1 VSKQLSDL
9 LKNCVF
15 AVFIAKET
23 DFGFISIVDAATQW
37 SDLHVTLGHAE
48 CTQPKFS
55 SFHSLVVCLVLLCFQ
70 CFCLLFKFNDYILII
85 NSFLK

>member
-23 DFGFISIVDAATQW
+23 DFGFIPIVGAATQW
-37 SDLHVTLGHAE
+37 SDLHVTLGHALRSAAE

-55 SFHSLVVCLVLLCFQ
+55 SFHSFVVCLVLLF
-70 CFCLLFKFNDYILII
+70 FSASVFYLNLMIKF
-85 NSFLK
+85 